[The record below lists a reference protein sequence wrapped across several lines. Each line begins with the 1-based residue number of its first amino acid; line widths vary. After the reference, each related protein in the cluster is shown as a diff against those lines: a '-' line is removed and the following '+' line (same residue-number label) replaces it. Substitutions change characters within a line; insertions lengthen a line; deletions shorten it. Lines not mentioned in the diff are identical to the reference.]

1 MSVPLLRVVV
11 YAFTVWAVLTFNF
24 LIPRLMPGD
33 PLAYLYDPE
42 NPFYLPD
49 ESLRSR
55 LAAYYGLDRPTAE
68 QYVDY
73 LRNVLSGN
81 FGWSIRFNL
90 PVGELIASRLPWTLL
105 LTVPGLVLATAVTV
119 VAGTEAAWR
128 RGSLL
133 DYALILGFTL
143 VRTVPVFFL
152 GVLAVLVFAVHLR
165 LFPLSGAVTPFRIW
179 ASPLAQALDIL
190 HHWALPAAVL
200 TVESVGARFLLMRN
214 SVTLVLAEPYVQ
226 TARAK
231 GLGELAI
238 RYRHAVP
245 NAILPLFTTFSAQL
259 GMAVAG
265 TVFVET
271 IFAYPG
277 MGLLLFQAV
286 SARDYP
292 VLEAGFL
299 ILSAGVL
306 LGNLLADLAYG
317 CLDPRVRRP

>member
-1 MSVPLLRVVV
+1 M
-11 YAFTVWAVLTFNF
+11 
-24 LIPRLMPGD
+24 
-33 PLAYLYDPE
+33 
-42 NPFYLPD
+42 
-49 ESLRSR
+49 
-55 LAAYYGLDRPTAE
+55 
-68 QYVDY
+68 
-73 LRNVLSGN
+73 
-81 FGWSIRFNL
+81 

-105 LTVPGLVLATAVTV
+105 LTVPSLVLATAVTV

>member
-1 MSVPLLRVVV
+1 MNSLLLRVAGYV
-11 YAFTVWAVLTFNF
+11 FTVWAVLTFNF
-24 LIPRLMPGD
+24 AVPRLMPGD

-42 NPFYLPD
+42 SAFYLPD

-55 LAAYYGLDRPTAE
+55 LAAYYGLDRPPLE
-68 QYVDY
+68 QYVNY
-73 LRNVLSGN
+73 LRNVFTGN
-81 FGWSIRFNL
+81 FGWSVRFNL
-90 PVGELIASRLPWTLL
+90 PVSDLIASRLPWSLL
-105 LTVPGLVLATAVTV
+105 LTVPSLVLATVITV

-128 RGSLL
+128 RGSPV
-133 DYALILGFTL
+133 DHALVVGLTF

-165 LFPLSGAVTPFRIW
+165 LFPLSGAATPFRTW

-214 SVTLVLAEPYVQ
+214 SVVLVLAEPYIQ

-231 GLGELAI
+231 GLGELAV

-271 IFAYPG
+271 TFAYPG

-286 SARDYP
+286 AARDYP

-299 ILSAGVL
+299 VFSAGVL

-317 CLDPRVRRP
+317 YLDPRVRRP

>member
-1 MSVPLLRVVV
+1 MKSPLVRVAL

-24 LIPRLMPGD
+24 AVPRLMPGD
-33 PLAYLYDPE
+33 PLAYLYDQE
-42 NPFYLPD
+42 SAFYLPD
-49 ESLRSR
+49 EGLRSR
-55 LAAYYGLDRPTAE
+55 LAAYYGLDRPPLQ
-68 QYVDY
+68 QYVHY
-73 LRNVLSGN
+73 LRNVLTGN
-81 FGWSIRFNL
+81 FGWSVRFNL
-90 PVGELIASRLPWTLL
+90 PVSELIASRLPWTLL
-105 LTVPGLVLATAVTV
+105 LTVPSLVLATAITV

-128 RGSLL
+128 RGTVT
-133 DYALILGFTL
+133 DYALVVGFTL
-143 VRTVPVFFL
+143 IRTMPVFFL
-152 GVLAVLVFAVHLR
+152 GILAVLIFAVHLR
-165 LFPLSGAVTPFRIW
+165 LFPLSGAITPFRTW
-179 ASPLAQALDIL
+179 ASPLEQALDIL

-200 TVESVGARFLLMRN
+200 TVESVGARLLLMRN
-214 SVTLVLAEPYVQ
+214 SVVLVLAEPYIQ

-245 NAILPLFTTFSAQL
+245 NAVLPLVTTFSAQL

-271 IFAYPG
+271 VFAYPG

-317 CLDPRVRRP
+317 RLDPRVKRP